1 MIDKLL
7 KFKKIIFFSILGVAV
22 LAALAMSF
30 VKINYDLTS
39 YLPKGVPSTIAMDVV
54 ESSFKEEI
62 PNINVFIP
70 DVTIPQALAYKE
82 AMSKIDGVG
91 TVLWLDDLVDIQEPL
106 ATMDLNTVESWYK
119 DGNAFFMLAGDT
131 DKSVII
137 TEEVSKVSGED
148 SILTGALVNQS
159 TIQTLSTG
167 EVSKILLYM
176 VPLVLIILLIS
187 TSSWFEPILFLIAIG
202 VAILINEGSN
212 IFIGEISY
220 ITQATSAVLQ
230 LAVSMDYAV
239 FLLHAFSKFRSQ
251 GNNVEAAMKKAM
263 ADSTSAIAA
272 SATTTIF
279 GFLALTLMRFEIG
292 LNMGIVLA
300 KGIVFSFL
308 SVMLLL
314 PILVIY
320 TTKIMDKTHHRSFIP
335 SFEKISR
342 IVVRICIPVAM
353 VIFLVI
359 IPSFL
364 AQQKNDFIY
373 GSSGINDENS
383 QAQIDEDHV
392 IDIFGVKKQMVLLV
406 PEGDVAK
413 EDSLGESL
421 KRIPNVSSII
431 SYSGTVGTEIPSGF
445 LSEEQISTFRSGG
458 YSRYIFYAETT
469 EEGEEAFDL
478 VEDVREAAY
487 DHYGGEY
494 HLLGQT
500 VVNYDLKETIVKDTP
515 RVNGA
520 AIIAIGLVLLLTFR
534 NFALPFILLLTIEGA
549 VWINLGIPY
558 FRGTTLNYVGF
569 LIISAVQL
577 GATVD
582 YGILFANQYMKNR
595 KTHAKKK
602 AAELTISDNAA
613 SILTPA
619 SILALASI
627 TLGIVSTNGIISELG
642 LMLGRGAII
651 SSLMVLLFLP
661 ALLIVFDPVIQKTSF
676 IKRRKNHENHE
687 KKVS

>member
-1 MIDKLL
+1 MP
-7 KFKKIIFFSILGVAV
+7 
-22 LAALAMSF
+22 F
-30 VKINYDLTS
+30 VKINYDLTK
-39 YLPKGVPSTIAMDVV
+39 YLPADVPSTIAMDVV
-54 ESSFKEEI
+54 EKSFKEEI

-106 ATMDLNTVESWYK
+106 ATMDLNTVEGWYK

-131 DKSVII
+131 HKSVII
-137 TEEVSKVSGED
+137 TEEVSKVAGGD
-148 SILTGALVNQS
+148 SILTGALVNQA
-159 TIQTLSTG
+159 TIQALSTD

-187 TSSWFEPILFLIAIG
+187 TSSWFEPILFLAAIG
-202 VAILINEGSN
+202 VAILINEGTN
-212 IFIGEISY
+212 IFIGEVSY

-251 GNNVEAAMKKAM
+251 GSNVELAMKKAM

-272 SATTTIF
+272 SATTTVF
-279 GFLALTLMRFEIG
+279 GFLALTLMKFEIG

-308 SVMLLL
+308 SVMFLL
-314 PILVIY
+314 PILAIY

-335 SFEKISR
+335 SFKKVSR
-342 IVVRICIPVAM
+342 IVVRVCIPLAM

-373 GSSGINDENS
+373 GSSGINDEDS
-383 QAQIDEDHV
+383 QAQIDENHV
-392 IDIFGVKKQMVLLV
+392 IDIFGEKNQMVLLV

-413 EDSLGESL
+413 EDSLGKRL
-421 KRIPNVSSII
+421 KSIPNVSSII
-431 SYSGTVGTEIPSGF
+431 SYSGTVGAEVPPGF
-445 LSEEQISTFRSGG
+445 LSEEQISAFRSGG
-458 YSRYIFYAETT
+458 YSRYIFYAETM
-469 EEGEEAFDL
+469 EEGEEAFEL
-478 VEDVREAAY
+478 VEEVRAAAY
-487 DHYGGEY
+487 DHYEGDY

-534 NFALPFILLLTIEGA
+534 NFTLPFILLLTIEGA

-595 KTHAKKK
+595 INYAKRK
-602 AAELTISDNAA
+602 AAELTISNTAA

-619 SILALASI
+619 SILTLASI

-642 LMLGRGAII
+642 LMLGRGAVI

-661 ALLIVFDPVIQKTSF
+661 ALLIIFDPVIQKTSF
-676 IKRRKNHENHE
+676 IKRRKNHEYHGE
-687 KKVS
+687 KIS